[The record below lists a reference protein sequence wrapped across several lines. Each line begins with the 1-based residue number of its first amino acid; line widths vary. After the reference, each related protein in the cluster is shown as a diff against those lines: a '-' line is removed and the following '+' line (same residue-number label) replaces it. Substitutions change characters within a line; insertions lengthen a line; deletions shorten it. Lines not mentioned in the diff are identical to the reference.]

1 MRRLILGSLIA
12 AALLPAGVASAG
24 GWATAGVGPPPD
36 GGIGAGD
43 TWNAQ
48 ITILQHGNPT
58 TPLVGVKP
66 TLTIKNDSGKT
77 MTFPAKPTKKAGLY
91 VANVKFPSGGEWRYE
106 VYDGFT
112 QYGGAKTHTFGAI
125 TVGGP
130 GSSDG
135 ASSFPLLPSLGGAA
149 LVLLAAAGLLL
160 LIRRQRRTA
169 PATA

>member
-1 MRRLILGSLIA
+1 MEDIMRRLILGSLLA
-12 AALLPAGVASAG
+12 AALIPAGVASAG

-48 ITILQHGNPT
+48 VTILQHGQ

-66 TLTIKNDSGKT
+66 TLTIRNDAGKAV
-77 MTFPAKPTKKAGLY
+77 TFPAKPTGKPGVY
-91 VANVKFPSGGEWRYE
+91 VAKVKFPSAGKWSYE

-125 TVGGP
+125 TVGGA
-130 GSSDG
+130 GG
-135 ASSFPLLPSLGGAA
+135 GGSSFPVLPSIGGAA

-169 PATA
+169 PAPA

>member
-1 MRRLILGSLIA
+1 MRRLILCSLLAA
-12 AALLPAGVASAG
+12 AALPASIANAG

-36 GGIGAGD
+36 GMSGGD

-48 ITILQHGNPT
+48 VTILQHGQ

-66 TLTIKNDSGKT
+66 TVTIRNDSGKAL
-77 MTFPAKPTKKAGLY
+77 TFPAKPTGKAGVYL
-91 VANVKFPSGGEWRYE
+91 AKVKFPSNGNWRYE

-125 TVGGP
+125 TVGG
-130 GSSDG
+130 GGGGD
-135 ASSFPLLPSLGGAA
+135 SSFPLLPSLGGAA
-149 LVLLAAAGLLL
+149 LILVAAAALLL

-169 PATA
+169 PAPA

>member
-1 MRRLILGSLIA
+1 MRRLILCSLLAA
-12 AALLPAGVASAG
+12 AALPASIAGAG

-36 GGIGAGD
+36 GMSGGD

-48 ITILQHGNPT
+48 VTILQHGQ

-66 TLTIKNDSGKT
+66 TVTIRNDSGKAL
-77 MTFPAKPTKKAGLY
+77 TFPAKPTGKAGVYL
-91 VANVKFPSGGEWRYE
+91 AKVKFPSNGNWRYE

-125 TVGGP
+125 TVGG
-130 GSSDG
+130 GGGGD
-135 ASSFPLLPSLGGAA
+135 SSFPLLPSLGGAA
-149 LVLLAAAGLLL
+149 LVLVAAAGLLL

-169 PATA
+169 PAPA

>member
-36 GGIGAGD
+36 GGISAGD

-48 ITILQHGNPT
+48 ITILQHGQ
-58 TPLVGVKP
+58 TPLVGAKP
-66 TLTIKNDSGKT
+66 TRTIRNDSGT
-77 MTFPAKPTKKAGLY
+77 TLTFPAKPTKQAGLY
-91 VANVKFPSGGEWRYE
+91 VANVKFPSGGEWSYQ

-125 TVGGP
+125 SVGGP
-130 GSSDG
+130 GG
-135 ASSFPLLPSLGGAA
+135 AGDSSFPLLPSLGGVALA
-149 LVLLAAAGLLL
+149 LVAAAGLLL

-169 PATA
+169 PAPA

>member
-36 GGIGAGD
+36 GGISAGD
-43 TWNAQ
+43 TWSAQ
-48 ITILQHGNPT
+48 ITILQHGQ

-66 TLTIKNDSGKT
+66 TLTIRNDAGKT
-77 MTFPAKPTKKAGLY
+77 LTFPAKPTKKAGLY
-91 VANVKFPSGGEWRYE
+91 VANVKFPSGGKWSYE
-106 VYDGFT
+106 VHDGFT

-125 TVGGP
+125 SVDGPRGSGG
-130 GSSDG
+130 G
-135 ASSFPLLPSLGGAA
+135 SSFPLLPSLGGVA
-149 LVLLAAAGLLL
+149 LVLVAAAGLVF

-169 PATA
+169 PAPA